1 MEFVF
6 KGVSDPDVYSIASLV
21 MSTIQPHALDV
32 EDAALMIDGDLNNTW
47 GPNRHVTY
55 GKIKDTDSRGITA
68 NMWDEGITGDTIK
81 DINNWDAL
89 REDKIETYNL
99 YVRALEQLGMNDVL
113 LTLQYTDPDEELSFL
128 TIESGEIQYDV
139 FG

>member
-1 MEFVF
+1 
-6 KGVSDPDVYSIASLV
+6 
-21 MSTIQPHALDV
+21 
-32 EDAALMIDGDLNNTW
+32 
-47 GPNRHVTY
+47 
-55 GKIKDTDSRGITA
+55 
-68 NMWDEGITGDTIK
+68 MWDEGITGDTIK